1 MEETRCGQ
9 PETKSAASRRVI
21 VQRPNAGTEAEIG
34 AASSSTAYRIYR
46 GGRDLLCAE
55 QRKNSEGAVA
65 EGRER
70 LKRHREE
77 VAGKVA
83 VPEDWG
89 QEKLLKE
96 WMDYAPFDKLLAPAG
111 LASARAALAAEGRRA
126 AGGGGQRM
134 RIESRCY

>member
-1 MEETRCGQ
+1 MT
-9 PETKSAASRRVI
+9 SAA
-21 VQRPNAGTEAEIG
+21 EINKP
-34 AASSSTAYRIYR
+34 SSSTAYRICR
-46 GGRDLLCAE
+46 GGGV
-55 QRKNSEGAVA
+55 EGKQQQNGDGAAVA